1 MEIQAI
7 KIGII
12 ISGPKWPEP
21 VEIKR
26 VDHNGDY
33 VHIVGATTLSNQHI
47 DQLIP
52 LNEFSDISIRTIDTD
67 FKSEAWKVFL
77 ALESKRYRFA
87 SLYDP
92 LLAMNS
98 SKVDPL
104 PHQIEA
110 VYGYFFSFFHFL
122 FLCEIVG
129 ESEKISRFRN

>member
-1 MEIQAI
+1 LEIQEI
-7 KIGII
+7 KSGII

-26 VDHNGDY
+26 VDYNTDY
-33 VHIVGATTLSNQHI
+33 IHIVGATTISNLHI

-52 LNEFSDISIRTIDTD
+52 SDELSDISIKAIETD
-67 FKSEAWKVFL
+67 FKREAWKVFL

-92 LLAMNS
+92 LLSMNA

-110 VYGYFFSFFHFL
+110 VYDKVLKLPGYDFL
-122 FLCEIVG
+122 LQMILGQV
-129 ESEKISRFRN
+129 RQ

>member
-1 MEIQAI
+1 MEIQHI
-7 KIGII
+7 KAGII
-12 ISGPKWPEP
+12 ISGHKWPEP

-26 VDHNGDY
+26 VDYNGDY
-33 VHIVGATTLSNQHI
+33 IHIVGATTLSNQHI
-47 DQLIP
+47 DQLISSEE
-52 LNEFSDISIRTIDTD
+52 LSYVSVRTIDTD

-92 LLAMNS
+92 LLAMNA

-110 VYGYFFSFFHFL
+110 V
-122 FLCEIVG
+122 
-129 ESEKISRFRN
+129 